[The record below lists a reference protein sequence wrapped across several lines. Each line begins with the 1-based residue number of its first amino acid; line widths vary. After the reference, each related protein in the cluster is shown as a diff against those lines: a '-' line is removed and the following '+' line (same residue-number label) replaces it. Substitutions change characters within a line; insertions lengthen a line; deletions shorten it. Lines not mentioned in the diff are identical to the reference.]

1 MPALSAGLLLHRQ
14 RNGRLQV
21 LLVHP
26 GGPFFKNKDRGAWTI
41 PKGLVEPG
49 EDLLTAARREFE
61 EEIGIEPAG
70 PFLPLTPVKQKSG
83 KIVHAWASPGDFD
96 PTHVSSNTCLLEWP
110 PKSGRHVEFPEIDRA
125 EFFDLE
131 SARQKIIPAQIPF
144 LTELERR
151 LGRA

>member
-1 MPALSAGLLLHRQ
+1 MPALSAGLLLYRR

-26 GGPFFKNKDRGAWTI
+26 GGPFFKNKDHGAWSI

-49 EDLLTAARREFE
+49 EELLTAAMREFE

-70 PFLPLTPVKQKSG
+70 TFLPLTPVKQKSG
-83 KIVHAWASPGDFD
+83 KIVHAWACPGDFD
-96 PTHVSSNTCLLEWP
+96 PTNVSSNTCLLEWP

-144 LTELERR
+144 LAELERQ